1 MNLTSEYLFQCD
13 PSDSSKRK
21 ANKQANKQ
29 TWFSSADGGQNPTSP
44 MFDFH
49 SSSMSSP

>member
-29 TWFSSADGGQNPTSP
+29 TWFSSADGG
-44 MFDFH
+44 
-49 SSSMSSP
+49 